1 MIFGIGTDLIEINR
15 VVKACNREAFLKK
28 VYTEQEQKLILSDI
42 RKAAS
47 NFAVKEAVVKMF
59 GTGFR
64 AIVPN
69 EIEVLR
75 DELGKPYVTLYG
87 KALLFAEEHNVKK
100 IHVSI
105 TNTKELVSAYVIG
118 ECVKRIS
125 KAP

>member
-1 MIFGIGTDLIEINR
+1 MIFGIGTDMIEINR
-15 VVKACNREAFLKK
+15 VLKACERKAFLMKI
-28 VYTEQEQKLILSDI
+28 YTEQEQKLLLSDI

-64 AIVPN
+64 AIAPI

-75 DELGKPYVTLYG
+75 DNLGKPYVNLYG
-87 KALLFAEEHNVKK
+87 NALLLAKERNVDR

-105 TNTKELVSAYVIG
+105 TNTKDLVSAYVIG
-118 ECVKRIS
+118 ECEENF
-125 KAP
+125 

>member
-15 VVKACNREAFLKK
+15 VVKACERKAFLTK
-28 VYTEQEQKLILSDI
+28 VYTEQEQKLFLSDI

-64 AIVPN
+64 AILPK

-75 DELGKPYVTLYG
+75 DNLGMSV
-87 KALLFAEEHNVKK
+87 
-100 IHVSI
+100 
-105 TNTKELVSAYVIG
+105 
-118 ECVKRIS
+118 RR
-125 KAP
+125 